1 MGCYEEIRRIVV
13 WLLHPLIIRF
23 RREEPPVRVEHHDYW
38 CGDVPQEVFGQ
49 GDNGYNTFRIPALVH
64 HRGVFLA
71 FCEARRTSFRDWGA
85 SMDLVLRRGRLC
97 DIKEGDKEIE
107 WGDIQVV
114 ASLPGKRA
122 MNPVPIVDADM
133 DAIILVF
140 ITFPIELSEAD
151 LIRGDKYQQNLYV
164 TKSVD
169 EGRTWSEPLDIT
181 NLTLGRMDPEP
192 LIYASGPGHGLQL
205 KSGRLIVPGNIHWK
219 EKPQPGATGWL
230 AELKWSI
237 LEFFDSFHGS
247 RNCSIVLFS
256 DDGGDT
262 WQVGGKIPPA
272 KDEDGVDIPA
282 NECQAAELEEG
293 HVYVNSRTCD
303 PQATRQES
311 YSIDG
316 GISFTMGELSDDL
329 EEPGYFLSRWI
340 PSIKNFGG
348 CQASVMSFEP
358 PDHIPK
364 LERDAE
370 RWIIFSNP
378 ASRNTR
384 VNMSVRFSRDACQTW
399 SPPLSLNPGPSA
411 YSDLTCYRVKD
422 KVTGKSTMKFA
433 CLYECGSLHPYERIA
448 FQTFSLEEL
457 TSNARGNQP

>member
-192 LIYASGPGHGLQL
+192 LIYASGIRP
-205 KSGRLIVPGNIHWK
+205 
-219 EKPQPGATGWL
+219 
-230 AELKWSI
+230 
-237 LEFFDSFHGS
+237 
-247 RNCSIVLFS
+247 
-256 DDGGDT
+256 
-262 WQVGGKIPPA
+262 
-272 KDEDGVDIPA
+272 
-282 NECQAAELEEG
+282 
-293 HVYVNSRTCD
+293 
-303 PQATRQES
+303 
-311 YSIDG
+311 
-316 GISFTMGELSDDL
+316 
-329 EEPGYFLSRWI
+329 
-340 PSIKNFGG
+340 
-348 CQASVMSFEP
+348 
-358 PDHIPK
+358 
-364 LERDAE
+364 
-370 RWIIFSNP
+370 
-378 ASRNTR
+378 
-384 VNMSVRFSRDACQTW
+384 
-399 SPPLSLNPGPSA
+399 
-411 YSDLTCYRVKD
+411 
-422 KVTGKSTMKFA
+422 
-433 CLYECGSLHPYERIA
+433 
-448 FQTFSLEEL
+448 
-457 TSNARGNQP
+457 

>member
-122 MNPVPIVDADM
+122 MNPVPIVDEDM

-140 ITFPIELSEAD
+140 ITFPLELSEAD
-151 LIRGDKYQQNLYV
+151 LIRSDVVG
-164 TKSVD
+164 
-169 EGRTWSEPLDIT
+169 
-181 NLTLGRMDPEP
+181 
-192 LIYASGPGHGLQL
+192 
-205 KSGRLIVPGNIHWK
+205 
-219 EKPQPGATGWL
+219 
-230 AELKWSI
+230 
-237 LEFFDSFHGS
+237 
-247 RNCSIVLFS
+247 IVLLS
-256 DDGGDT
+256 SSVT
-262 WQVGGKIPPA
+262 MVKNLAVGGKIPPA